1 MKIER
6 TKNAGRNLATG
17 VLLKTYR
24 TLMPFLMRTALIY
37 LLGVQYLGLSSLFT
51 SILEVLNLAELGV
64 GSAMVYSM
72 YRPIVEDD
80 EKTICALMDLYRK
93 YYRVIGL
100 VVLGTGLLLLPFI
113 PALIHGDVPQDINV
127 RILYLMYLGTTVLS
141 YWLFAYK
148 NCLFQANQRVDVTN
162 NISILFDTVKYI
174 LQLGVLFFLHDYY
187 YYVAAILLV
196 QVLVNV
202 FTAWR
207 ADHMYP
213 QYRPAGSL
221 SKEEQH
227 RLNQRVKDL
236 FTAKMGAVIVNS
248 ADTIVISAFLGLTL
262 LAVYQNYFYVLSA
275 IIGIMVVIYQSASA
289 GIGNSILVETPEKNY
304 GDLKTL
310 SFLIFWIS
318 TFVTASLI
326 VLYQPFMLLWVG
338 KDLMVDMPV
347 VVCFCVYF
355 FIFEMHGVLL
365 TYKDAGGIWHE
376 DRWRPLVTA
385 LVNLGMN
392 LLMVRHFG
400 LYGIILSTVLSTAVV
415 GTPWL
420 LHNLF
425 TTLFPSRLLKGYIL
439 QFGKYI
445 AFATLITGLTYAA
458 CLPIHL
464 TPWADFFVKLSICL
478 VAPNLL
484 LWLLTSQSEEY
495 RVAMRLA
502 RRMTNGKRKL

>member
-1 MKIER
+1 MKIDR
-6 TKNAGRNLATG
+6 TNNATRNITSG
-17 VLLKTYR
+17 VLLKLYR

-72 YRPIVEDD
+72 YKPIVEDD
-80 EKTICALMDLYRK
+80 EKTICALMNLYRK
-93 YYRVIGL
+93 YYRIIGL
-100 VVLGTGLLLLPFI
+100 VVLAAGLVLLPFV
-113 PALIHGDVPQDINV
+113 PSLIHGDVPSDVNV

-148 NCLFQANQRVDVTN
+148 NSLFQAHQRVDITN
-162 NISILFDTVKYI
+162 KIALLFDTVKYI

-187 YYVAAILLV
+187 YYVAALLLV
-196 QVLVNV
+196 QVLVNL

-207 ADHMYP
+207 ADRRYP
-213 QYRPAGSL
+213 QYKAAGTL
-221 SKEEQH
+221 SREERE

-236 FTAKMGAVIVNS
+236 FTAKVGAVIVNS

-275 IIGIMVVIYQSASA
+275 IIGIMVVIYQSISA

-318 TFVTASLI
+318 TFVTAALL

-338 KDLMVDMPV
+338 KDLMVGMPV
-347 VVCFCVYF
+347 VLCFCIYF
-355 FIFEMHGVLL
+355 FVFEMHGVLL

-376 DRWRPLVTA
+376 DRWRPLATA
-385 LVNLGMN
+385 MVNLGLN

-439 QFGKYI
+439 QLGKYI
-445 AFATLITGLTYAA
+445 ALAVLVTGMTYVI

-464 TPWADFFVKLSICL
+464 ALWPDFFVKLFISL
-478 VAPNLL
+478 VFPNVL
-484 LWLLTSQSEEY
+484 LWMLTSRSREY
-495 RVAMRLA
+495 RSTVRLVE
-502 RRMTNGKRKL
+502 RMTNGKLKL